1 MTANGT
7 KSKLVLS
14 YYIHN
19 KNIMT
24 DDLEIQF
31 IWKNH
36 IVSNQNED
44 DITQSP
50 IVSNRLVWYAD
61 QTKNKFNYRVTAFI
75 YDHYFTRKDDWRDL
89 IVQLI
94 GKDQI
99 EYWKYFFC
107 NDLDFQKDEFKPHI
121 GTFARINFY
130 KDKTIY

>member
-19 KNIMT
+19 KFPMT
-24 DDLEIQF
+24 DDLEVQF

-61 QTKNKFNYRVTAFI
+61 QT
-75 YDHYFTRKDDWRDL
+75 
-89 IVQLI
+89 
-94 GKDQI
+94 
-99 EYWKYFFC
+99 
-107 NDLDFQKDEFKPHI
+107 
-121 GTFARINFY
+121 
-130 KDKTIY
+130 